1 MEIPARTTV
10 DKDKFLK
17 SMEQTLGEPKNSIS
31 EDTRLIDLVTWE
43 SVGIVSV
50 TLMIEEKYG
59 LILEPHQLEPC
70 QTAGDVITLIQSG

>member
-1 MEIPARTTV
+1 ME
-10 DKDKFLK
+10 KDKFLK
-17 SMEQTLGEPKNSIS
+17 SLEETLGEPKNTIN
-31 EDTRLIDLVTWE
+31 EGTRLIDLVTWE

-70 QTAGDVITLIQSG
+70 QTAGDIIALIQTLNESSN

>member
-1 MEIPARTTV
+1 M

-17 SMEQTLGEPKNSIS
+17 ALEETLGEPKNSIS
-31 EDTRLIDLVTWE
+31 EDTCLIDLVTWE

-50 TLMIEEKYG
+50 TLMIEERYG

-70 QTAGDVITLIQSG
+70 QTPGDLLALIQSG